1 MSPSVRPGAD
11 AGTDS
16 GARPDATPIAGHATP
31 EATRAYADRFTGE
44 VGEGHFSDFL
54 KTRIRL
60 SSIGIGTFPGE
71 ASPEVDAAYAAIIAE
86 ALARGINV
94 IDTAA
99 HYRYGRSLAA
109 VGAGVRTALAQG
121 VAREAMFLIS
131 KGGFL
136 TLRGGVPED
145 MQAWFEREIVAQDLG
160 GYEDLAKGAHLI
172 SPAYITYQLDLSRKL
187 MGVETLDAFL
197 VDQPEVHIPLI
208 GKEALNQKLLKVFT
222 ELERAVG
229 EGRLR
234 YYGISTFE
242 GFRVE
247 TDDALFES
255 LTSLQGLAEKAAQ
268 TATGNDHAR
277 HHFKLVQMPFNQV
290 MLEGFTRF
298 NHATGQGNVASTL
311 QAAYQL
317 GVYVMA
323 SHTLLKGH
331 LAEQSVDAVAQ
342 ALAQLPSPAQRAI
355 QFNRSTPGLGTS
367 LVGVSNPGHL
377 ADLLAVAR
385 LAPLERQDYLAMYE
399 KADG

>member
-1 MSPSVRPGAD
+1 MNK
-11 AGTDS
+11 AGL
-16 GARPDATPIAGHATP
+16 IAGHATS
-31 EATRAYADRFTGE
+31 EGTRDYVEGFGATL
-44 VGEGHFSDFL
+44 GEGHFSDFL

-71 ASPEVDAAYAAIIAE
+71 ASSEVDAAYAAIISR
-86 ALARGINV
+86 ALQSGINV

-109 VGAGVRTALAQG
+109 VGAGVRAALARG

-136 TLRGGVPED
+136 TLRGGVPQD
-145 MQAWFEREIVAQDLG
+145 MQAWFEQEIVAKSLG
-160 GYEDLAKGAHLI
+160 GYDDLAKGAHLL
-172 SPAYITYQLDLSRKL
+172 SPEYIEYQLDLSRAL

-208 GKEALNQKLLKVFT
+208 GKDRLNQKLERVFT
-222 ELERAVG
+222 VLERAVRD
-229 EGRLR
+229 GRLR

-247 TDDALFES
+247 TDNPLFQS
-255 LTSLQGLAEKAAQ
+255 LTSMQGHAQKAAQ
-268 TATGNDHAR
+268 AASGDEQAR
-277 HHFKLVQMPFNQV
+277 HHFRIVQMPFNQV

-331 LAEQSVDAVAQ
+331 LAQESVDVVTQAMP
-342 ALAQLPSPAQRAI
+342 ALANPAQHAI

-367 LVGVSNPGHL
+367 LVGVSTPAHL
-377 ADLLAVAR
+377 EDLLAVAK
-385 LAPLERQDYLAMYE
+385 LPPLERKAYLAMYS
-399 KADG
+399 KAED